1 MSHYIWNRAE
11 RVNKS
16 VMPHR
21 LTECFGRWS
30 KEQYAR
36 LKVISNEKK
45 RESLLKTIVKQRK
58 NYEDALETFR
68 IQHNSTYTS
77 TSTSLPN

>member
-11 RVNKS
+11 RVDKNL
-16 VMPHR
+16 MPHR

-58 NYEDALETFR
+58 NYENALRTFH
-68 IQHNSTYTS
+68 IQHNSAHTS
-77 TSTSLPN
+77 ANESLPN